1 MHLRPQWW
9 SKIRSEQNCYLRHQK
24 SFRSLIFLF
33 FLIFSGITA
42 GCYKEPPKEPYRIQE
57 LKRLII
63 DAERFSEKDPERAL
77 ALYKEAL
84 KKSRLLQDDKSS
96 LIILLSLSRLLTSNL
111 EIPQERIEEARD
123 LVNSAKALLSRS
135 IDEIPL
141 ELLEEL
147 RLEEARLI
155 LLSGKLPDGG
165 ELTSVTG
172 VRVVEDLLKEI
183 INSPSENIRIR
194 ALNLLGRLYIKKGLF
209 DLAEK
214 SLIESIKINNGNLK
228 MEEANS
234 HRLLGEVYMSKIS
247 GTIGGVSNSYG
258 TVQGKNFTNF
268 NFQQAE
274 YHFQKALLIDRELGL
289 PYKIGMDMEA
299 LARLYREAGD
309 KRLAKEYYLRA
320 LEIWR
325 LQESRERA
333 RSIEK
338 ALEELQE

>member
-1 MHLRPQWW
+1 
-9 SKIRSEQNCYLRHQK
+9 
-24 SFRSLIFLF
+24 LIFG
-33 FLIFSGITA
+33 GITA
-42 GCYKEPPKEPYRIQE
+42 SCYKEPPKEPYRIQE

-63 DAERFSEKDPERAL
+63 DAERFSEKDPERAT

-165 ELTSVTG
+165 ELTSATG

-247 GTIGGVSNSYG
+247 MTNG
-258 TVQGKNFTNF
+258 TVPGKNFTNF

-338 ALEELQE
+338 DLEELRE